1 MSKSWVVEAWM
12 VGDMFDW
19 NKEKRN
25 TKIMH
30 LEYEKPSVSVLRKQL
45 ELRLVELVERYQAE
59 GLDIEWIGV
68 ELFDGVDVS
77 VKLNKEADNA

>member
-1 MSKSWVVEAWM
+1 MIGIKKKS
-12 VGDMFDW
+12 
-19 NKEKRN
+19 N

-45 ELRLVELVERYQAE
+45 ELRLVELVERYQAQ
-59 GLDIEWIGV
+59 GLDIEWISV
-68 ELFDGVDVS
+68 ELFDGVDAS